1 MAKLVRPKI
10 APPKADFHNYDATRK
25 AEATW
30 LETLK
35 AQLKADNPDDELAGE
50 EIKFQVADNYARY
63 VVVSS
68 KPLQLIH
75 LTFGDAY
82 TYQYITRL
90 RLSDVQQEVQKAKR
104 WAALFTRK

>member
-1 MAKLVRPKI
+1 MAKLVQPKI
-10 APPKADFHNYDATRK
+10 APPKTDYRNYDATMK

-30 LETLK
+30 LKTLK
-35 AQLKADNPDDELAGE
+35 EQLKADNPGDELAGE

-75 LTFGDAY
+75 LTFGDGY

-90 RLSDVQQEVQKAKR
+90 RLSDIQQEVQKAKR
-104 WAALFTRK
+104 WASLFVR